1 MGGAVNHVVP
11 ARRRW
16 QRASK
21 AAMTTATVDSDRD
34 VLRGAA
40 KVGMAEV
47 MEAFVAGQTVRVRD
61 FTDKKGVFLAPE
73 GRIATDAARCFIRN
87 IGAGIGGACRGSAAG
102 SPRAC
107 GRGRGGKWCCGRH
120 VRVGASA

>member
-1 MGGAVNHVVP
+1 MAG
-11 ARRRW
+11 
-16 QRASK
+16 
-21 AAMTTATVDSDRD
+21 DRD
-34 VLRGAA
+34 GLRGAA
-40 KVGMAEV
+40 RVGMAEV
-47 MEAFVAGQTVRVRD
+47 MEAFVAGLAVRVRD

-120 VRVGASA
+120 ARLGVGASA